1 MTSGASQGDQLG
13 ATRSG
18 VYRAIDA
25 RMAPAARAAGFDVTT
40 ISLSRVVGKDA
51 LFDRFAAALAFPE
64 WFGANWDALQDCLSD
79 LSWRE
84 GRGQLLVIDGFE
96 ALQAASPDDCDVLLD
111 VLAESANHWLWQ
123 ERPFFAV
130 FVDPGRVLRLP
141 TWDDETA

>member
-96 ALQAASPDDCDVLLD
+96 ALQAASPDDCGVLLE
-111 VLAESANHWLWQ
+111 VLAESADHWLWQ